1 MLSSNALKH
10 DINISAS
17 LYRGAVILL
26 LYCFPLALLA
36 SIFQTLLAYS
46 LCLGFFLVALYLA
59 IQTSKKTDALTVTED
74 GVITL
79 PNNAPSTTQFTIKT
93 ASFYNGLF
101 LYISLEHKKGIIEKK
116 SNYPARL
123 ILFRD
128 SINEQDYRLIARLI
142 NQS

>member
-1 MLSSNALKH
+1 M
-10 DINISAS
+10 
-17 LYRGAVILL
+17 LL
-26 LYCFPLALLA
+26 LYSLPLVLLA

-46 LCLGFFLVALYLA
+46 LCLGFFLIALYLA
-59 IQTSKKTDALTVTED
+59 IKTSKQTGSLTLTED
-74 GVITL
+74 GMITL

-101 LYISLEHKKGIIEKK
+101 LYISLEHKKGFIEKK